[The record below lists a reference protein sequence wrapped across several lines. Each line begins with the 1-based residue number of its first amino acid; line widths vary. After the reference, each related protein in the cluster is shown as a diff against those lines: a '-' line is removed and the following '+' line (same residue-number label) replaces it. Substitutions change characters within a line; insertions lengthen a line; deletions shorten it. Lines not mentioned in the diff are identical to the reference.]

1 MYVHI
6 GGEYE
11 LAARLIIGIFD
22 LDQITS
28 SKDKGTINFL
38 KSLEERSLLEP
49 VSPDLP
55 KSLVLTVDRAYLSP
69 ISTYTLRQR
78 LFDRPYDRSI
88 SMI

>member
-11 LAARLIIGIFD
+11 LAARLIIAIFD

-28 SKDKGTINFL
+28 SKDKGTILFL
-38 KSLEERSLLEP
+38 KSLEERSLLEA

-78 LFDRPYDRSI
+78 LIDRRMSGQYL
-88 SMI
+88 